1 MSLLD
6 VRDFTAENRH
16 QLAEAVRTMSD
27 FDLGE
32 LKYFNNQPCI
42 EHHPKLGL
50 GCRQCGVNL
59 RKHQRV
65 GIAWLYL
72 RGKGLIADQVG
83 TGKTAQAA
91 GLIAYATQ
99 TGEYDHAEKV
109 IVICRASAAP
119 QWTRELQRFLPSHS
133 ILAASGTA
141 KQRHAAYA
149 RPWHVAVISYQTF
162 LRDAPVLDA
171 HTLIIDDVDALRNR
185 GNQTAYVINRMARLC
200 QRVIVL
206 NGTPLQKHLTEL
218 YSMLV
223 PVGAQEVFGS
233 QTYFKKRY
241 VREEFVKIYNTSIG
255 RHVTTRKAVG
265 YQNLDEFIA
274 KATPLTLRR
283 TPADI
288 DDVDL
293 PVIQPHDVYLD
304 LYPAQKAKYDE
315 LRKGVL
321 RVVKAE
327 GGTRISQPDAMAMFS
342 YGQQICSGLVT
353 LGEEDGRGTS
363 SKLDYV
369 EELLTGDL
377 ETEKVVVFCQFTRT
391 VEALSAR
398 LDRAG
403 IGHVKIWG
411 RDTRPA
417 SRAEAQTTFW
427 DDPDVRVLIGTTA
440 IEQSLNLQVSRFLI
454 NVDQII
460 NPARMQQLAGRIR
473 RDGSRYK
480 SVYVVNLFARGTQ
493 EEGYLDVLRR
503 EQALADFVFGES
515 NQLFEAL
522 SPLALLDLI
531 GQSGG
536 WT

>member
-1 MSLLD
+1 MRLLTPD
-6 VRDFTAENRH
+6 DRLTLAENI
-16 QLAEAVRTMSD
+16 RTLRD

-32 LKYFNNQPCI
+32 LVFFNDQPCI
-42 EHHPKLGL
+42 EHYPRLRL
-50 GCRQCGVNL
+50 GCRVCGVNL

-65 GIAWLYL
+65 GVAWLYM

-91 GLIAYATQ
+91 GLIAAATQ
-99 TGEYDHAEKV
+99 AGEYDNGEKV
-109 IVICRASAAP
+109 VVICRASALP
-119 QWTRELQRFLPSHS
+119 QWTAELQRFLPSHL
-133 ILAASGTA
+133 IINAAGTA
-141 KQRHAAYA
+141 AVRHHRYA
-149 RPWHVAVISYQTF
+149 GPWAILVTSYQTF
-162 LRDAPVLDA
+162 LRDAEVLEGHGA

-185 GNQTAYVINRMARLC
+185 KNQTAYRINRLAKQC

-218 YSMLV
+218 YAVLT
-223 PVGAQEVFGS
+223 PVGAYDVFGS
-233 QTYFKKRY
+233 ETYFKKRY
-241 VREEFVKIYNTSIG
+241 VREEFVKVYNSAVG

-265 YQNLDEFIA
+265 YKNLHEFVA

-283 TPADI
+283 TPAHI
-288 DDVDL
+288 VDVDL

-304 LYPAQKAKYDE
+304 LYPAQKSKYDE

-321 RVVKAE
+321 KIVKAE
-327 GGTRISQPDAMAMFS
+327 GTKIKQPDAMAMFL

-353 LGEEDGRGTS
+353 LGEADQRHTS
-363 SKLDYV
+363 VKLDYV
-369 EELLTGDL
+369 EGLLTGDL
-377 ETEKVVVFCQFTRT
+377 AEEKVVVFCQFTRT

-398 LDRAG
+398 LDAAG
-403 IGHVKIWG
+403 VKHVKIWG

-417 SRAEAQTTFW
+417 ARAEAQAAFW

-531 GQSGG
+531 GSSA
-536 WT
+536 